1 MEIVHEEGIAASPAS
16 ADSPTRES
24 GSLEVHRGAR
34 KAIENATSRLG
45 LTPQQVSATTPI
57 FIRAGQKMAKLPKLS
72 PERDNVFQQFYEEL
86 QPHLNEQQ
94 KILSKEFLEKHLKQS
109 PTA

>member
-1 MEIVHEEGIAASPAS
+1 
-16 ADSPTRES
+16 
-24 GSLEVHRGAR
+24 
-34 KAIENATSRLG
+34 
-45 LTPQQVSATTPI
+45 
-57 FIRAGQKMAKLPKLS
+57 MAKLPKLS